1 MTSLPDGM
9 FLDSYGNSKR
19 KANDLSG
26 EELRYFEQYRR
37 QEVARNN
44 QRDAQARGAAAQ
56 AAAAAANPAN
66 VAPADMTPAEEIVAL
81 KPKVSNQPDYGFKF
95 PETDNP
101 FTAYPSVM
109 VDWRNPVTGETAS
122 YTAGMEPPAGS
133 PWEKG
138 GYTPEEQNQIKK
150 DINLTPAE
158 IEETIVPP
166 VAAPFQPIVPPVAAP
181 TLPTIPNLPSLELP
195 PVAAPTPPTIP
206 NLPSLELPQMVPPV
220 QEGIASLAPQPMV
233 PAFQPFIPAPAPTNT
248 GYNFQEL
255 LNMYKNPYA

>member
-1 MTSLPDGM
+1 MAFVP
-9 FLDSYGNSKR
+9 R
-19 KANDLSG
+19 IAQ
-26 EELRYFEQYRR
+26 EL
-37 QEVARNN
+37 A
-44 QRDAQARGAAAQ
+44 
-56 AAAAAANPAN
+56 PAN

-101 FTAYPSVM
+101 FTAYPAVM
-109 VDWRNPVTGETAS
+109 VSWRNPVTGETAS

-133 PWEKG
+133 PWEEG
-138 GYTPEEQNQIKK
+138 SYTPEEQNQIFKR
-150 DINLTPAE
+150 IENLTPIE

-166 VAAPFQPIVPPVAAP
+166 VAAPFQPIVPPVAP
-181 TLPTIPNLPSLELP
+181 FQPIVP
-195 PVAAPTPPTIP
+195 PVAAPIPPTIP
-206 NLPSLELPQMVPPV
+206 NQPSLELPQMVPPV

-233 PAFQPFIPAPAPTNT
+233 PAPQPFIPAPAPTNT

>member
-19 KANDLSG
+19 EVNDLSG
-26 EELRYFEQYRR
+26 EELRYFGEYRR
-37 QEVARNN
+37 QQIARNIR
-44 QRDAQARGAAAQ
+44 QDALRRGAAAQ

-101 FTAYPSVM
+101 FTAYPAVM
-109 VDWRNPVTGETAS
+109 VSWRNPVTGETAS

-133 PWEKG
+133 PWEEG
-138 GYTPEEQNQIKK
+138 SYTPEEQNQIKK

-166 VAAPFQPIVPPVAAP
+166 VAAPFQPIV
-181 TLPTIPNLPSLELP
+181 P

>member
-1 MTSLPDGM
+1 MTSVPDGM
-9 FLDSYGNSKR
+9 FLDQYGNAKQ
-19 KANDLSG
+19 KVDDLSG
-26 EELRYFEQYRR
+26 AELRYFEQYRR
-37 QEVARNN
+37 QQVARNN

-81 KPKVSNQPDYGFKF
+81 KPKVSNRPDYGFKF

-101 FTAYPSVM
+101 FTAYPAVM
-109 VDWRNPVTGETAS
+109 VSWRNPVTGETAS

-133 PWEKG
+133 PWEEG
-138 GYTPEEQNQIKK
+138 SYTPEEQNQIKK

-181 TLPTIPNLPSLELP
+181 TI
-195 PVAAPTPPTIP
+195 PTIP

>member
-1 MTSLPDGM
+1 MAFVP
-9 FLDSYGNSKR
+9 R
-19 KANDLSG
+19 IAQ
-26 EELRYFEQYRR
+26 EL
-37 QEVARNN
+37 A
-44 QRDAQARGAAAQ
+44 
-56 AAAAAANPAN
+56 PAN

-81 KPKVSNQPDYGFKF
+81 KPKVSNQPDYGFRY
-95 PETDNP
+95 PETDDP
-101 FTAYPSVM
+101 FTAYPAVM
-109 VDWRNPVTGETAS
+109 VSWRNPVTGETAS

-181 TLPTIPNLPSLELP
+181 TI
-195 PVAAPTPPTIP
+195 PTIP
-206 NLPSLELPQMVPPV
+206 NLPSLELPQMVPPA

>member
-9 FLDSYGNSKR
+9 FLDQYGNAKQ
-19 KANDLSG
+19 KVDDLSG
-26 EELRYFEQYRR
+26 AELRYFEQYRR
-37 QEVARNN
+37 QQVARNN
-44 QRDAQARGAAAQ
+44 QLAAQAQ
-56 AAAAAANPAN
+56 AAAAQAQAAAPAN

-95 PETDNP
+95 PETDDP
-101 FTAYPSVM
+101 FTAYPAVM

-122 YTAGMEPPAGS
+122 FTAGMEPPAGS

-138 GYTPEEQNQIKK
+138 RYTPEEQNQIKK

-158 IEETIVPP
+158 IEETIVTP
-166 VAAPFQPIVPPVAAP
+166 VAPFQPIVSPVAAP

-195 PVAAPTPPTIP
+195 PMSSPIPPTIP
-206 NLPSLELPQMVPPV
+206 NLPSLELPQMVPPA
-220 QEGIASLAPQPMV
+220 QEGIASLAPLPTV
-233 PAFQPFIPAPAPTNT
+233 PASQPFIPTQAPINT

>member
-9 FLDSYGNSKR
+9 FLDQYGNSKR
-19 KANDLSG
+19 HDDLSG
-26 EELRYFEQYRR
+26 AELRYFEQYRR

-95 PETDNP
+95 PETDTP
-101 FTAYPSVM
+101 FTAYPAVM
-109 VDWRNPVTGETAS
+109 VSWRNPVTGETAS

-133 PWEKG
+133 PWEEG
-138 GYTPEEQNQIKK
+138 SYTPEEQNQIKK

-181 TLPTIPNLPSLELP
+181 TL
-195 PVAAPTPPTIP
+195 PTIP

>member
-1 MTSLPDGM
+1 MTSVPDGM

-19 KANDLSG
+19 HDDLSG
-26 EELRYFEQYRR
+26 AELRYFEQYRR

-109 VDWRNPVTGETAS
+109 VSWRNPVTGETAS

-133 PWEKG
+133 PWEEG

-166 VAAPFQPIVPPVAAP
+166 VAPFQPIVPPVAAP
-181 TLPTIPNLPSLELP
+181 
-195 PVAAPTPPTIP
+195 VAAPTPPTIL
-206 NLPSLELPQMVPPV
+206 NQPSLELPQMVPPAP
-220 QEGIASLAPQPMV
+220 EGIASLAPQPMV
-233 PAFQPFIPAPAPTNT
+233 PARS
-248 GYNFQEL
+248 
-255 LNMYKNPYA
+255 

>member
-9 FLDSYGNSKR
+9 FLDQYGNSKR
-19 KANDLSG
+19 HDDLSG
-26 EELRYFEQYRR
+26 AELRYFEQYRR

-44 QRDAQARGAAAQ
+44 QRAAQAAAA

-95 PETDNP
+95 PETDTP
-101 FTAYPSVM
+101 FTAYPAVM
-109 VDWRNPVTGETAS
+109 VSWRNPVTGETAS
-122 YTAGMEPPAGS
+122 FTAGMEPPAGS

-138 GYTPEEQNQIKK
+138 RYTPEEQNQIKK

-166 VAAPFQPIVPPVAAP
+166 VAAPFQPIV
-181 TLPTIPNLPSLELP
+181 P

-255 LNMYKNPYA
+255 LNMYKNPYV

>member
-9 FLDSYGNSKR
+9 FLDQYGNSKR
-19 KANDLSG
+19 HDDLSG
-26 EELRYFEQYRR
+26 AELRYFEQYRR

-95 PETDNP
+95 PETDTP
-101 FTAYPSVM
+101 FTAYPAVM
-109 VDWRNPVTGETAS
+109 VSWRNPVTGETAS
-122 YTAGMEPPAGS
+122 YTAGMEPPAES
-133 PWEKG
+133 PWEEG
-138 GYTPEEQNQIKK
+138 SYTPEEQNQIKK

-166 VAAPFQPIVPPVAAP
+166 VAAPFQPIVPPVAP
-181 TLPTIPNLPSLELP
+181 FQPIVP

>member
-9 FLDSYGNSKR
+9 FLDQYGNAKR
-19 KANDLSG
+19 KVDDLSG
-26 EELRYFEQYRR
+26 AELRYFEQYRA
-37 QEVARNN
+37 QELARNN
-44 QRDAQARGAAAQ
+44 QLAAQAQ
-56 AAAAAANPAN
+56 AAAAQAQAAAPAN

-95 PETDNP
+95 PEGP
-101 FTAYPSVM
+101 PGYYPAVM

-122 YTAGMEPPAGS
+122 FTAGMEPPAGS

-138 GYTPEEQNQIKK
+138 RYTPEEQNQIKK

-181 TLPTIPNLPSLELP
+181 I
-195 PVAAPTPPTIP
+195 PPTIP
-206 NLPSLELPQMVPPV
+206 NLPSLELPQMVPPA
-220 QEGIASLAPQPMV
+220 QEGIASLAPLPTV
-233 PAFQPFIPAPAPTNT
+233 PASQPFIPAPAPTNT

>member
-19 KANDLSG
+19 EVDDLSG
-26 EELRYFEQYRR
+26 EELQYFGQYRR
-37 QEVARNN
+37 QQIARNIR
-44 QRDAQARGAAAQ
+44 QDALRRGAADQ
-56 AAAAAANPAN
+56 AAAAAANPA
-66 VAPADMTPAEEIVAL
+66 PAEQPQLMEMSSGFRRTPAEEIVAL

-101 FTAYPSVM
+101 FTAYPAVM

-166 VAAPFQPIVPPVAAP
+166 VAAP
-181 TLPTIPNLPSLELP
+181 TI
-195 PVAAPTPPTIP
+195 PTIP

-220 QEGIASLAPQPMV
+220 QKGIASLAPQPMV
-233 PAFQPFIPAPAPTNT
+233 PAPQPFIPAPAPTNT

-255 LNMYKNPYA
+255 LNMYKNPYV

>member
-9 FLDSYGNSKR
+9 FLDQYGNSKR
-19 KANDLSG
+19 HDDLSG
-26 EELRYFEQYRR
+26 AELRYFEQYRR

-44 QRDAQARGAAAQ
+44 QRAAQAAAA

-101 FTAYPSVM
+101 FTAYPAVM
-109 VDWRNPVTGETAS
+109 VSWRNPVTGETAS
-122 YTAGMEPPAGS
+122 FTAGMEPPAGS
-133 PWEKG
+133 PWEEG
-138 GYTPEEQNQIKK
+138 SYTPEEQNQIKK

-181 TLPTIPNLPSLELP
+181 T
-195 PVAAPTPPTIP
+195 PPTIP

-233 PAFQPFIPAPAPTNT
+233 PAPQPFIPAPAPTNT

>member
-9 FLDSYGNSKR
+9 FLDQYGNSKR
-19 KANDLSG
+19 HDDLSG
-26 EELRYFEQYRR
+26 AELRYFEQYRR

-122 YTAGMEPPAGS
+122 FTAGMEPPAGS

-166 VAAPFQPIVPPVAAP
+166 VAA
-181 TLPTIPNLPSLELP
+181 

>member
-19 KANDLSG
+19 EANDLSG
-26 EELRYFEQYRR
+26 AELRYFEQYRR
-37 QEVARNN
+37 QQVARNN
-44 QRDAQARGAAAQ
+44 RQDALRRGAADQ

-95 PETDNP
+95 PEGP
-101 FTAYPSVM
+101 PGYYPAVM
-109 VDWRNPVTGETAS
+109 VSWRNPVTGETAS

-158 IEETIVPP
+158 IEETIV
-166 VAAPFQPIVPPVAAP
+166 
-181 TLPTIPNLPSLELP
+181 P

>member
-9 FLDSYGNSKR
+9 FLDQYGNAKR
-19 KANDLSG
+19 KVDDLSG
-26 EELRYFEQYRR
+26 AELRYFEQYRR
-37 QEVARNN
+37 QQVARNN

-101 FTAYPSVM
+101 FTAYPAVM
-109 VDWRNPVTGETAS
+109 VSWRNPVTGETAS

-133 PWEKG
+133 PWEEG
-138 GYTPEEQNQIKK
+138 SYTPEEQNQIKK

-166 VAAPFQPIVPPVAAP
+166 VAAPFQPIVPPVAP
-181 TLPTIPNLPSLELP
+181 FQPIVP

>member
-95 PETDNP
+95 PETDTP
-101 FTAYPSVM
+101 FTAYPAVM
-109 VDWRNPVTGETAS
+109 VSWRNPVTGETAS

-166 VAAPFQPIVPPVAAP
+166 VAAPFQPIVPPVAP
-181 TLPTIPNLPSLELP
+181 FQPIVP

-233 PAFQPFIPAPAPTNT
+233 PAPQPFIPAPAPTNT

>member
-1 MTSLPDGM
+1 MTSVPRIAQELSKADKMFIDGRHQAA
-9 FLDSYGNSKR
+9 LQIGYDLLKDKR
-19 KANDLSG
+19 EADDLSG
-26 EELRYFEQYRR
+26 PGG
-37 QEVARNN
+37 VG
-44 QRDAQARGAAAQ
+44 GAERSQ
-56 AAAAAANPAN
+56 LM
-66 VAPADMTPAEEIVAL
+66 DTTPAEEIAGL
-81 KPKVSNQPDYGFKF
+81 KPKVSNRPDYGFKF

-101 FTAYPSVM
+101 FTAYPAVM
-109 VDWRNPVTGETAS
+109 VSWRNPVTGETAS

-133 PWEKG
+133 PWEEG
-138 GYTPEEQNQIKK
+138 SYTPEEQNQIKK

-181 TLPTIPNLPSLELP
+181 TI
-195 PVAAPTPPTIP
+195 PTIP

-233 PAFQPFIPAPAPTNT
+233 PAPQPFIPAPAPTNT

>member
-1 MTSLPDGM
+1 MTSVPDGM
-9 FLDSYGNSKR
+9 FLDQYGNAKQ
-19 KANDLSG
+19 KVDDLSG
-26 EELRYFEQYRR
+26 AELRYFEQYRR

-56 AAAAAANPAN
+56 AAAAAANPA
-66 VAPADMTPAEEIVAL
+66 PAERSQLMDTTPAEEIAGL

-101 FTAYPSVM
+101 FTAYPAVM
-109 VDWRNPVTGETAS
+109 VSWRNPVTGETAS

-166 VAAPFQPIVPPVAAP
+166 VAPFQPIV
-181 TLPTIPNLPSLELP
+181 P

>member
-9 FLDSYGNSKR
+9 FLDQYGNSKR
-19 KANDLSG
+19 HDDLSG
-26 EELRYFEQYRR
+26 AELRYFEQYRR

-44 QRDAQARGAAAQ
+44 QRAAQAAAA

-133 PWEKG
+133 PWEEG
-138 GYTPEEQNQIKK
+138 SYTPEEQNQIKK

-181 TLPTIPNLPSLELP
+181 TL
-195 PVAAPTPPTIP
+195 PTIP

>member
-9 FLDSYGNSKR
+9 FLDQYGNSKR
-19 KANDLSG
+19 HDDLSG
-26 EELRYFEQYRR
+26 AELRYFEQYRR

-44 QRDAQARGAAAQ
+44 QRDAQARGAA
-56 AAAAAANPAN
+56 NPA
-66 VAPADMTPAEEIVAL
+66 PAERSQLMDTTPAEEIVAL

-101 FTAYPSVM
+101 FTAYPAVM
-109 VDWRNPVTGETAS
+109 VSWRNPVTGETAS

-133 PWEKG
+133 PWEEG
-138 GYTPEEQNQIKK
+138 SYTPEEQNQIKK

-166 VAAPFQPIVPPVAAP
+166 VAAPFQPIV
-181 TLPTIPNLPSLELP
+181 P